1 MSKRVLG
8 KKTTRLLGGKVIISI
23 ECYFDSFKITLKFA
37 EDIPKMTRLRENTEK
52 VRMNLVWQKDKK
64 REISITRTVSYKKD
78 SEGVVKPI
86 KLKILYNKNQW
97 VNGFLTVSPEFYLPL
112 GMRKYAEAK
121 QLMERGLL
129 MEIHDK
135 NPRSS
140 PSKFI
145 PYRNVYPSHHY
156 RG

>member
-37 EDIPKMTRLRENTEK
+37 KNIPKMTQIRENTEK
-52 VRMNLVWQKDKK
+52 VRMNLVLQKDTE
-64 REISITRTVSYKKD
+64 REILITRTVSYKKD
-78 SEGVVKPI
+78 SEGVAKPI

-97 VNGFLTVSPEFYLPL
+97 VNGFLTVSPEFYLTL

-121 QLMERGLL
+121 QLMERDLP

-140 PSKFI
+140 PSKFT
-145 PYRNVYPSHHY
+145 PYRNVCPSHHY